1 MTDCTYSEKGED
13 PDDNLEAQ
21 PGSAPAVVSSDTALF
36 KTAPNE
42 MVLSDARQMGL
53 RARCCWALMNAQPSS
68 LKWAAGRSRFR

>member
-1 MTDCTYSEKGED
+1 MTDCTYSQKNDD
-13 PDDNLEAQ
+13 PADNLEAH
-21 PGSAPAVVSSDTALF
+21 PGAAPAAVSTDTALF

-53 RARCCWALMNAQPSS
+53 RARRGWTLMNAQPSS